1 MDKEVPIYW
10 VQTMTDGIGQNTW
23 FYRTF
28 GTLFLVF
35 GVAALFL
42 ASVGLY
48 GVMSFGVSRRT
59 REVGIRMA
67 LGAQGKQVQTLI
79 LRQSFSQIAIGLVLG
94 LGIAAV
100 LSRSMGLLLFE
111 TEPWDPAIFAL
122 ISAVLAGS
130 GFLAALIP
138 ARRATRIDP
147 MEALRYE

>member
-1 MDKEVPIYW
+1 MDKEVPVYW
-10 VQTMTDGIGQNTW
+10 VQTMTDAIDQNTW
-23 FYRTF
+23 FYSTF

-35 GVAALFL
+35 GAVALFL
-42 ASVGLY
+42 SSVGLY

-67 LGAQGKQVQTLI
+67 LGAEGKQVQALI
-79 LRQSFSQIAIGLVLG
+79 LRQSFGQIAIGLLFG

-100 LSRSMGLLLFE
+100 LSRGMALLLFE
-111 TEPWDPAIFAL
+111 TEPWDPVIFGL

-130 GFLAALIP
+130 GLLASLIP
-138 ARRATRIDP
+138 ARRAARIDP